1 MIKYTT
7 LYFFLLLIALILI
20 LWFLKNYKH
29 QVLSYIY
36 EKNVWYNVEKA
47 KRIMRCEV
55 RKIFFLNVGLYRAS
69 SFYLKKFF
77 IKYFYILISLFDKI
91 IKIFN
96 KKK

>member
-1 MIKYTT
+1 MIEYIT

-29 QVLSYIY
+29 QVLSFIY
-36 EKNVWYNVEKA
+36 KKNVWYNVEKA
-47 KRIMRCEV
+47 KCIMRCEI
-55 RKIFFLNVGLYRAS
+55 RKIFFLNVGLYKAS

-77 IKYFYILISLFDKI
+77 FKCFYILISLFDKI
-91 IKIFN
+91 LKIFN